1 MAELAEALRKY
12 GNMSFNALKTL
23 THVHPSYEKAWAA
36 RGNKDSHP
44 MRYEDMLEEE
54 NRDPEVIEDLEH
66 VSQFSRC

>member
-1 MAELAEALRKY
+1 
-12 GNMSFNALKTL
+12 
-23 THVHPSYEKAWAA
+23 
-36 RGNKDSHP
+36 